1 MGKAGAI
8 DAPEKPAD
16 LTEELPLD
24 DEGVLAPD
32 APSAWR
38 RYRWP
43 IVGAVVVLIAA
54 AVGLSLWLTSGSSTP
69 VGLTVTTV
77 TAPATTGTIQQTV
90 ASSGTLEPASQ
101 ATLNFA
107 VSGTVTGVDVK
118 AGQTVTAGQVLA
130 NVDPT
135 ALTEDVNAAQASVT
149 AAEDRLA
156 SDEASNAATSTIDTD
171 EASVTS
177 SESSLSTAQTNLN
190 DASLTSTIAGTV
202 ASVNLTTGQQVT
214 GTGSGGGGT
223 GGTSGTGDTGA
234 SSDAAA
240 SADSSSSSTGSGSS
254 SGQITVI
261 GTDSYIVNTTVDD
274 TEIGQIT
281 DGDQV
286 DITPSGSATPVYG
299 TVGSIS
305 LVGSQSSDVTTF
317 PVVIDV
323 TGNPTGLYAGGS
335 ADVSII
341 VKQLNDVTEVP
352 TDAISYSTSGQATVT
367 EVVNGAHVVKDV
379 TVGAAESGETQILSG
394 ISAGDKVL
402 EREVKFNA
410 PSGGAGGLFGGG
422 TGGRLGG
429 GAGGGFFGGGGGGG
443 GGFGGAGGGGFG
455 GGGAVSDRWRRWVTT
470 ATHDTPPQGIP
481 AVAALDED
489 GDRAGAGDEGLSHR
503 VHLGCRAARHHHEH
517 HARRVRGH
525 HRTFRLGQVDPHAHL
540 GLPRRP
546 DLRPLS
552 PGRRRRE
559 PHERDRAG
567 RGTQPAHRLRLP
579 AVQPLGLHDGVA
591 ERRASRSS
599 TPAWGAA
606 NARSVR
612 SKHWGASAWP
622 DASITAPASYPAAS
636 NSAWRWHGLWSPSP
650 TSSWPTSPRGTST
663 RGRRPT

>member
-1 MGKAGAI
+1 MVKAGAI

-24 DEGVLAPD
+24 DESVLAPEP
-32 APSAWR
+32 PSVWR

-43 IVGAVVVLIAA
+43 IVGAVVVLVAA

-77 TAPATTGTIQQTV
+77 TAPVTTGTIQQTV
-90 ASSGTLEPASQ
+90 ASSGTLETASQ
-101 ATLNFA
+101 ASLNFA

-118 AGQTVTAGQVLA
+118 AGQAVTAGQVLA
-130 NVDPT
+130 TVDPT

-156 SDEASNAATSTIDTD
+156 SDESSNAAASTIDTD

-177 SESSLSTAQTNLN
+177 AESSLSTAQTNLN

-214 GTGSGGGGT
+214 GTGSGGGSTGT
-223 GGTSGTGDTGA
+223 GGTGTGGTGTG
-234 SSDAAA
+234 SDAAA
-240 SADSSSSSTGSGSS
+240 STDSGSSSTGSGSGSS

-286 DITPSGSATPVYG
+286 DITPTGSATPVYG

-305 LVGSQSSDVTTF
+305 LVGSQTSDVTTF

-323 TGNPTGLYAGGS
+323 TGNPTGLYAGAS

-352 TDAISYSTSGQATVT
+352 TNAISYSTSGQASVT

-402 EREVKFNA
+402 EREVKSNA
-410 PSGGAGGLFGGG
+410 PSG
-422 TGGRLGG
+422 
-429 GAGGGFFGGGGGGG
+429 
-443 GGFGGAGGGGFG
+443 
-455 GGGAVSDRWRRWVTT
+455 
-470 ATHDTPPQGIP
+470 
-481 AVAALDED
+481 
-489 GDRAGAGDEGLSHR
+489 
-503 VHLGCRAARHHHEH
+503 
-517 HARRVRGH
+517 
-525 HRTFRLGQVDPHAHL
+525 
-540 GLPRRP
+540 
-546 DLRPLS
+546 
-552 PGRRRRE
+552 
-559 PHERDRAG
+559 
-567 RGTQPAHRLRLP
+567 
-579 AVQPLGLHDGVA
+579 
-591 ERRASRSS
+591 
-599 TPAWGAA
+599 
-606 NARSVR
+606 
-612 SKHWGASAWP
+612 
-622 DASITAPASYPAAS
+622 
-636 NSAWRWHGLWSPSP
+636 
-650 TSSWPTSPRGTST
+650 
-663 RGRRPT
+663 